1 MSLGLRELQTGGFKS
16 LWQGNAVNVLKG
28 TPQSTL
34 QCFIYAQV
42 STQTCTNI
50 HSHVHRCSNIL
61 YVTLLTDEV
70 IHAWREGQSD
80 SPSEVWTG
88 LCVRGCGTCCVL
100 PLRGITVTQQV
111 GVPYCKV
118 LSLKYSM

>member
-1 MSLGLRELQTGGFKS
+1 VFLGLRELQTGGFRS

-42 STQTCTNI
+42 STQTCTSI

-61 YVTLLTDEV
+61 DITLPTDEDE
-70 IHAWREGQSD
+70 HSGREGQSVG
-80 SPSEVWTG
+80 PSEVWTG
-88 LCVRGCGTCCVL
+88 LCVRGGGTRCVL

-111 GVPYCKV
+111 GAPYC
-118 LSLKYSM
+118 